1 VARARRGVVL
11 LAVWLAV
18 FGVVLPSPLPARGAQ
33 SQSGRV
39 LAVVGRQVAFLN
51 FEAPRPRV
59 LTALPSP
66 SFAVDVAAV
75 AASPVAALAVAE
87 PFGPHGELGGDLL
100 GLNLASEDGPFP
112 FVLRASPG
120 EWLGGP
126 AWLPDGSALL
136 FQREDVGAGS
146 DLYAGQA
153 TVRYPARIEI
163 VPPTGSTRA
172 VLINYG
178 HNPSP
183 SPDGA
188 EVAFVRLSPS
198 GSMLLAHDM
207 TSGSERT
214 LVPPGVLPDI
224 AYPRYSPAGERIA
237 FVATSASTRS
247 DSALAWLMPQ
257 VAFAHGMPW
266 NLWIVQR
273 DGSGLRQLAAVGA
286 DDASLSWSPDGAQ
299 LFVYGSTGARLV
311 DATTGETDLLPYLAG
326 FGAIAWL
333 P

>member
-1 VARARRGVVL
+1 
-11 LAVWLAV
+11 
-18 FGVVLPSPLPARGAQ
+18 
-33 SQSGRV
+33 V
-39 LAVVGRQVAFLN
+39 LAVVGRQLAFLD

-59 LTALPSP
+59 LTALVSP
-66 SFAVDVAAV
+66 SFAVDVAAI
-75 AASPVAALAVAE
+75 ASSPVAALAVAE
-87 PFGPHGELGGDLL
+87 PFGPEGELGGDLL
-100 GLNLASEDGPFP
+100 GLNLAAADGPFP
-112 FVLRASPG
+112 LVPRVSPA

-146 DLYAGQA
+146 DLNAGQA
-153 TVRYPARIEI
+153 AVRYPARIEI
-163 VPPTGSTRA
+163 ATATGSNRA
-172 VLINYG
+172 VLITYG

-207 TSGSERT
+207 TSGSDRT
-214 LVPPGVLPDI
+214 LVPAGVLPDI
-224 AYPRYSPAGERIA
+224 AYPRYSPAGDRIA
-237 FVATSASTRS
+237 FVATSPSSRDES
-247 DSALAWLMPQ
+247 RLAWFMPR

-266 NLWIVQR
+266 NLWLVQR

-286 DDASLSWSPDGAQ
+286 DDASLAWSPDGAQ

-311 DATTGETDLLPYLAG
+311 DANTGETDMLPYLAG